1 MATTLKQLKQINDH
15 TKRSVFG
22 YVREIQEKLSLPN
35 IPILISYLCLSYYY
49 HNEYFAK
56 SGNEVE
62 ISNNRM
68 TITKIKGNMDYK
80 NTTYCNTWIQS
91 TSNKIAKW
99 TFKTNNKCD
108 GDGMAIYICFVSNYD
123 DKTNCDCSL
132 RELKYMPNYGFDPK
146 DEYDTLMYD
155 NGESTSEMNK
165 PIDCSKQFT
174 IILNLEDKFIGY
186 QYNSNDEVIRD
197 INYIVE
203 DIQTGD
209 DIKYKLAINIY
220 ETGCGISLIDFDLQ

>member
-49 HNEYFAK
+49 HNEYFSK
-56 SGNEVE
+56 SGHQIE
-62 ISNNRM
+62 ISNDKM
-68 TITKIKGNMDYK
+68 SIKKITGDCNYK

-99 TFKTNNKCD
+99 TFKTNKYCEDIN
-108 GDGMAIYICFVSNYD
+108 GGFYICFVSNYD
-123 DKTNCDCSL
+123 DKINEDCSVY
-132 RELKYMPNYGFDPK
+132 ELKYMPNYAFYPTCDEVIVFDNDQGEDVM
-146 DEYDTLMYD
+146 DEY
-155 NGESTSEMNK
+155 
-165 PIDCSKQFT
+165 IDLSKQFT
-174 IILNLEDKFIGY
+174 IVLNLKQKTIGY
-186 QYNSNDEVIRD
+186 ESSNIIKNIEIG
-197 INYIVE
+197 N
-203 DIQTGD
+203 

>member
-49 HNEYFAK
+49 HNEYFTK
-56 SGNEVE
+56 SCDEIE
-62 ISNNRM
+62 ISNDRM
-68 TITKIKGNMDYK
+68 SIKKIKGDLSYA

-99 TFKTNNKCD
+99 TLKATACSSY
-108 GDGMAIYICFVSNYD
+108 IYICLISNYD
-123 DKTNCDCSL
+123 DKMNEDCSVY
-132 RELKYMPNYGFDPK
+132 ESKYMPNYGFHKKNYDIMICEDFGEAVDVM
-146 DEYDTLMYD
+146 DEC
-155 NGESTSEMNK
+155 
-165 PIDCSKQFT
+165 IDFNEQFT
-174 IILNLEDKFIGY
+174 IILNLKQKSIGY
-186 QYNSNDEVIRD
+186 QYDSNDKVRNIIE
-197 INYIVE
+197 N
-203 DIQTGD
+203 IQVGN